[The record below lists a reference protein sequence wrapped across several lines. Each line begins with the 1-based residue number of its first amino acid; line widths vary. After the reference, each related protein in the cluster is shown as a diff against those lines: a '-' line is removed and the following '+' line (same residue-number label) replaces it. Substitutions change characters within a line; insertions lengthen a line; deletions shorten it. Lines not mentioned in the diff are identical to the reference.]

1 MGPPAQPRRRTWG
14 LPSPSSS
21 VPRGGLELPTAR
33 SLCQPT
39 QAHPWRGLP
48 STGRPSPESTSDF
61 CPHPLG
67 HSLCSSIFPVLPSL
81 LNIFAA
87 HRQSS

>member
-1 MGPPAQPRRRTWG
+1 MGPPAQPCRRTWG
-14 LPSPSSS
+14 LPSPPSS
-21 VPRGGLELPTAR
+21 VPRGGQELQTAR

-39 QAHPWRGLP
+39 LAHPQHGLP

-61 CPHPLG
+61 CPHPSG
-67 HSLCSSIFPVLPSL
+67 HSPCSSIFQALPSL

-87 HRQSS
+87 HRLSS